1 MKHPF
6 FPMLFLIVV
15 PAALVSQEKDKL
27 TFTKDVAPI
36 IKKYCLPCHLAENDN
51 PSQLSMDSYDVL
63 MKGGEHGNIV
73 IPGKPE
79 KSNLYIKLLP
89 DPPFGKQ
96 MARNRK
102 RLTEQELKVV
112 HDWIQQGAKK

>member
-1 MKHPF
+1 MTQAIARAA
-6 FPMLFLIVV
+6 LCILL
-15 PAALVSQEKDKL
+15 PAALAAQEAV
-27 TFTKDVAPI
+27 TYTKDVAPI

-51 PSQLSMDSYDVL
+51 PSQLSMDTYDLL

-73 IPGKPE
+73 IAGKPE
-79 KSNLYIKLLP
+79 KSNIYLKLLP

-102 RLTEQELKVV
+102 RLTPNELKVIYT
-112 HDWIQQGAKK
+112 WIQQGAKK

>member
-1 MKHPF
+1 MTGIF
-6 FPMLFLIVV
+6 ARLLLILAL
-15 PAALVSQEKDKL
+15 PAALTAQDRL
-27 TFTKDVAPI
+27 AYAKDVAPI
-36 IKKYCLPCHLAENDN
+36 IKKYCLPCHLAENEN
-51 PSQLSMDSYDVL
+51 PSQLSMDSYEVL
-63 MKGGEHGNIV
+63 MKGGEHGDIV

-102 RLTEQELKVV
+102 RLSEAELKLIY
-112 HDWIQQGAKK
+112 DWIQQGAKK